1 MRKSRLLLAL
11 LVLVGCR
18 TPYMAYDCEP
28 TGNPWPLPGWNCDG
42 GYSELQLAPNTY
54 QVSFSGRNI
63 STAKSQDYALLRA
76 AELTLQMGHRKFL
89 VQQTWGQTDV
99 QLHSQPYTA
108 QTVPVGN
115 RGAMTTGFGGG
126 TSSVKLPQASYV
138 IRILDVGQ
146 DQEPNA
152 YDARMIQASVRGKYR
167 LPQVDR

>member
-1 MRKSRLLLAL
+1 MRKSRLLLAI

-18 TPYMAYDCEP
+18 TPYVAYDCEP

-89 VQQTWGQTDV
+89 VQQAWGQTDV
-99 QLHSQPYTA
+99 QLHSQPSSA
-108 QTVPVGN
+108 QTVPVGK
-115 RGAMTTGFGGG
+115 GVSMTTGAGGG
-126 TSSVKLPQASYV
+126 TSSVQLPQASYV
-138 IRILDVGQ
+138 IRILDDSQ
-146 DQEPNA
+146 DQDPNA

-167 LPQVDR
+167 LPRVAE